1 MKERRKLKNPL
12 SLFKNYVVSLSVP
25 VSSKTTKICF
35 RIDKLLKNPCF
46 CWYWWP
52 LTTAN
57 LPKTMIGLR
66 SDKMISSY
74 NDCIS
79 SAVTVHWLRTVAHI
93 CQILCN
99 TCCKRPIPAAVMF
112 RDINKGDARWRTF
125 LWAFLYLQVNQMHLE
140 LLISF
145 FVIIFTKRICLI
157 TSI

>member
-1 MKERRKLKNPL
+1 M
-12 SLFKNYVVSLSVP
+12 F
-25 VSSKTTKICF
+25 
-35 RIDKLLKNPCF
+35 LLI
-46 CWYWWP
+46 
-52 LTTAN
+52 LVTTAN

-66 SDKMISSY
+66 LDKMISSY

-99 TCCKRPIPAAVMF
+99 TGCKRPISAAVMF

-157 TSI
+157 TSIQKIFITDYQLACKDIHLSVPFCRQL

>member
-1 MKERRKLKNPL
+1 M
-12 SLFKNYVVSLSVP
+12 F
-25 VSSKTTKICF
+25 
-35 RIDKLLKNPCF
+35 LLI
-46 CWYWWP
+46 
-52 LTTAN
+52 LVTTAN
-57 LPKTMIGLR
+57 LPKTFIGLG

-99 TCCKRPIPAAVMF
+99 TGCKRPISAAVMF

-157 TSI
+157 TSIQKIFIADYQLACKDIHLSVPFCRQL

>member
-1 MKERRKLKNPL
+1 M
-12 SLFKNYVVSLSVP
+12 
-25 VSSKTTKICF
+25 
-35 RIDKLLKNPCF
+35 LL
-46 CWYWWP
+46 
-52 LTTAN
+52 LILVTTAN
-57 LPKTMIGLR
+57 LPKTMIRLR

-99 TCCKRPIPAAVMF
+99 TGCKGPISAAVMF
-112 RDINKGDARWRTF
+112 RNINKGDARWRTF

-157 TSI
+157 TSIQKIFIADYQVACKDIHLSVPFCRQL